1 MLTNKRERA
10 RQQRA
15 ALWATRDNVQ
25 RHALSMS
32 MPWLAFVNIAFALMI
47 FFRNLIFTYF
57 DKRLLTHRAVIPYI
71 EAALIAVIIIS
82 AILVIIALT
91 PRLAQGRYT
100 LNIITGLLLALS
112 LCWSLSNYC
121 FIFFWTLPFAWPLL
135 VILMTTGLTALYH
148 HWPGITAFM
157 LPLWV
162 TALLAGIQLHYHT
175 EIRFLILWAI
185 FTAILLYGRRILQ
198 RWYDEAWDTHQENM
212 QLIQR
217 LESIANQ
224 DALTGTANRRALNAY
239 LAAIWQQKTP
249 LALMMIDVDYFKRYN
264 DRYGHQAGD
273 ECLSSVAQVL
283 KMAVRAEGDLV
294 ARYGGEE
301 FVVVLPG
308 VSLAHATAI
317 AERIQQKIREAG
329 LPHAASAVA
338 SEVTVSIGI
347 VASDGTVPIETL
359 IAGRTV
365 RCIRRKIKDVIN
377 GLINPETLPGKEKG

>member
-25 RHALSMS
+25 RHVLSMS

-198 RWYDEAWDTHQENM
+198 RWYDEARDTHQENM

-359 IAGRTV
+359 IARADSALYQAKNKGR
-365 RCIRRKIKDVIN
+365 N
-377 GLINPETLPGKEKG
+377 QWSY

>member
-329 LPHAASAVA
+329 LPHAASAAA

-359 IAGRTV
+359 IARADSALYQAKNKGR
-365 RCIRRKIKDVIN
+365 N
-377 GLINPETLPGKEKG
+377 QWSY

>member
-15 ALWATRDNVQ
+15 ALWATKDNVQ

-32 MPWLAFVNIAFALMI
+32 MPWLAFVNIAFVLMI
-47 FFRNLIFTYF
+47 FFRNFIFTYF
-57 DKRLLTHRAVIPYI
+57 DKKLLTHRAVIPYI
-71 EAALIAVIIIS
+71 EVALIAVIIIS
-82 AILVIIALT
+82 AILVIIAVT

-148 HWPGITAFM
+148 HWPGIIAFM
-157 LPLWV
+157 LPMWV
-162 TALLAGIQLHYHT
+162 TALLAGVQIHYDG
-175 EIRFLILWAI
+175 EFRFLTLWAI

-217 LESIANQ
+217 LESIANR
-224 DALTGTANRRALNAY
+224 DALTGTANRRALNAF
-239 LAAIWQQKTP
+239 LAQLWEQKAP
-249 LALMMIDVDYFKRYN
+249 LALIMIDVDYFKRYN
-264 DRYGHQAGD
+264 DHYGHQAGD
-273 ECLSSVAQVL
+273 DCLSSVAQVL
-283 KMAVRAEGDLV
+283 KMAVRAEDDLV

-301 FVVVLPG
+301 FVVSLPG
-308 VSLAHATAI
+308 VSLAHATVI
-317 AERIQQKIREAG
+317 AERIQQKIHDAA
-329 LPHAASAVA
+329 LPHEASAVA
-338 SEVTVSIGI
+338 AVVTVSMGV
-347 VASDGTVPIETL
+347 VASDGTVPMETL
-359 IAGRTV
+359 IARADSALYQAKNKGR
-365 RCIRRKIKDVIN
+365 N
-377 GLINPETLPGKEKG
+377 QWSY

>member
-121 FIFFWTLPFAWPLL
+121 FIFFWILPFAWPLL

-359 IAGRTV
+359 IARADSALYQAKNKGR
-365 RCIRRKIKDVIN
+365 N
-377 GLINPETLPGKEKG
+377 QWSY

>member
-212 QLIQR
+212 QLIQDLVMNILQNR
-217 LESIANQ
+217 SISGI
-224 DALTGTANRRALNAY
+224 LIICR
-239 LAAIWQQKTP
+239 
-249 LALMMIDVDYFKRYN
+249 
-264 DRYGHQAGD
+264 
-273 ECLSSVAQVL
+273 ECLWNSGVIIRPIGKENLILVYGQGVW
-283 KMAVRAEGDLV
+283 DLDMI
-294 ARYGGEE
+294 RLHLTI
-301 FVVVLPG
+301 FCR
-308 VSLAHATAI
+308 
-317 AERIQQKIREAG
+317 ER
-329 LPHAASAVA
+329 P
-338 SEVTVSIGI
+338 SIGKMKR
-347 VASDGTVPIETL
+347 SD
-359 IAGRTV
+359 
-365 RCIRRKIKDVIN
+365 
-377 GLINPETLPGKEKG
+377 

>member
-10 RQQRA
+10 RQQRT
-15 ALWATRDNVQ
+15 ALWGTRDDVQ

-32 MPWLAFVNIAFALMI
+32 LPWLAFVNIAFALMI
-47 FFRNLIFTYF
+47 FSRNFIFTYF
-57 DKRLLTHRAVIPYI
+57 DKKLLTHQAVIPYI
-71 EAALIAVIIIS
+71 EIALIAVIIIS
-82 AILVIIALT
+82 AILVIIAIT

-100 LNIITGLLLALS
+100 LNIITALLLVLS

-121 FIFFWTLPFAWPLL
+121 FIFFWALPFAWPLL
-135 VILMTTGLTALYH
+135 VILLTTGLTALYH
-148 HWPGITAFM
+148 HWPGIIAFM
-157 LPLWV
+157 LPLWG
-162 TALLAGIQLHYHT
+162 TALLAGIQIHYHA
-175 EIRFLILWAI
+175 EIRFLLLWTI

-239 LAAIWQQKTP
+239 LAEIWQQNTP
-249 LALMMIDVDYFKRYN
+249 LSLMMIDVDYFKRYN

-283 KMAVRAEGDLV
+283 KMAVRAEDDLV

-301 FVVVLPG
+301 FVVALPR
-308 VSLAHATAI
+308 VPLVHATAI
-317 AERIQQKIREAG
+317 AERIQQKIHEAA
-329 LPHAASAVA
+329 LPHEASEVA
-338 SEVTVSIGI
+338 SVVTVSIGI
-347 VASDGTVPIETL
+347 VDSDGTVPMETL
-359 IAGRTV
+359 IARADSALYQAKNKGR
-365 RCIRRKIKDVIN
+365 N
-377 GLINPETLPGKEKG
+377 QWSY

>member
-71 EAALIAVIIIS
+71 EAALIAVIIIW

-91 PRLAQGRYT
+91 PRLAQGRYK

-359 IAGRTV
+359 IARADSALYQAKNKGR
-365 RCIRRKIKDVIN
+365 N
-377 GLINPETLPGKEKG
+377 QWSY

>member
-1 MLTNKRERA
+1 
-10 RQQRA
+10 
-15 ALWATRDNVQ
+15 
-25 RHALSMS
+25 
-32 MPWLAFVNIAFALMI
+32 
-47 FFRNLIFTYF
+47 
-57 DKRLLTHRAVIPYI
+57 
-71 EAALIAVIIIS
+71 
-82 AILVIIALT
+82 
-91 PRLAQGRYT
+91 
-100 LNIITGLLLALS
+100 
-112 LCWSLSNYC
+112 
-121 FIFFWTLPFAWPLL
+121 
-135 VILMTTGLTALYH
+135 MTTGLTALYH

-308 VSLAHATAI
+308 MSLAHATAI

-359 IAGRTV
+359 IARADRALYQAKNKGR
-365 RCIRRKIKDVIN
+365 N
-377 GLINPETLPGKEKG
+377 QWSY

>member
-10 RQQRA
+10 RQQRT
-15 ALWATRDNVQ
+15 ALWATRDDVQ

-32 MPWLAFVNIAFALMI
+32 LPWLAFVNIAFALMI
-47 FFRNLIFTYF
+47 FPRNFIFTYF
-57 DKRLLTHRAVIPYI
+57 DKKLLTHQAVIPYI
-71 EAALIAVIIIS
+71 EIALIAVIIIS
-82 AILVIIALT
+82 AILVIIAIT

-100 LNIITGLLLALS
+100 LNIITALLLVLS

-121 FIFFWTLPFAWPLL
+121 FIFFWALPFAWPLL
-135 VILMTTGLTALYH
+135 VILLTTGLTALYH
-148 HWPGITAFM
+148 HWPGIIAFM
-157 LPLWV
+157 LPLWG
-162 TALLAGIQLHYHT
+162 TALLAGIQIHYHA
-175 EIRFLILWAI
+175 EIRFLILWTI

-239 LAAIWQQKTP
+239 LAEIWQQNTP
-249 LALMMIDVDYFKRYN
+249 LSLMMIDVDYFKRYN

-283 KMAVRAEGDLV
+283 KMAVRAEDDLV

-301 FVVVLPG
+301 FVVALPR
-308 VSLAHATAI
+308 VPLVHATAI
-317 AERIQQKIREAG
+317 AERIQQKIHEAA
-329 LPHAASAVA
+329 LPHEASEVA
-338 SEVTVSIGI
+338 SVVTVSIGI
-347 VASDGTVPIETL
+347 VDSDGTVPMETL
-359 IAGRTV
+359 IARADSALYQAKNKGR
-365 RCIRRKIKDVIN
+365 N
-377 GLINPETLPGKEKG
+377 QWSY

>member
-15 ALWATRDNVQ
+15 ALWATKDNVQ

-47 FFRNLIFTYF
+47 FFLNFIFTYF
-57 DKRLLTHRAVIPYI
+57 DKKLLTHRAVIPYI
-71 EAALIAVIIIS
+71 EVALIAVIIIS
-82 AILVIIALT
+82 AILVIIAVT

-148 HWPGITAFM
+148 HWPGIIAFM
-157 LPLWV
+157 LPMWV
-162 TALLAGIQLHYHT
+162 TALLAGVQIHYDG
-175 EIRFLILWAI
+175 EFRFLTLWAI

-217 LESIANQ
+217 LESIANR
-224 DALTGTANRRALNAY
+224 DALTGTTNRRALNAF
-239 LAAIWQQKTP
+239 LAQLWEQKAP
-249 LALMMIDVDYFKRYN
+249 LALIMIDVDYFKRYN
-264 DRYGHQAGD
+264 DHYGHQAGD
-273 ECLSSVAQVL
+273 DCLSSVAQVL
-283 KMAVRAEGDLV
+283 KMAVRAEDDLV

-301 FVVVLPG
+301 FVVALPG
-308 VSLAHATAI
+308 VSLAYATVI
-317 AERIQQKIREAG
+317 AERIQQKIHDAA
-329 LPHAASAVA
+329 LPHEASAVA
-338 SEVTVSIGI
+338 AVVTVSMGV
-347 VASDGTVPIETL
+347 VASDGTVPMETL
-359 IAGRTV
+359 IARADSALYQAKNKGR
-365 RCIRRKIKDVIN
+365 N
-377 GLINPETLPGKEKG
+377 QWSY

>member
-10 RQQRA
+10 RQQRT
-15 ALWATRDNVQ
+15 ALWATRDDVQ

-32 MPWLAFVNIAFALMI
+32 LPWLAFVNIAFALMI
-47 FFRNLIFTYF
+47 FSRNFIFTYF
-57 DKRLLTHRAVIPYI
+57 DKKLLTHQAVIPYI
-71 EAALIAVIIIS
+71 EIALIAVIIIS
-82 AILVIIALT
+82 AILVIIAVT

-100 LNIITGLLLALS
+100 LNIITALLLVLS

-121 FIFFWTLPFAWPLL
+121 FIFFWALPFAWPLL
-135 VILMTTGLTALYH
+135 VILLTTGLTALYH
-148 HWPGITAFM
+148 HWPGIIAFM
-157 LPLWV
+157 LPLWG
-162 TALLAGIQLHYHT
+162 TALLAGIQIHYHA

-239 LAAIWQQKTP
+239 LAEIWQQNTP
-249 LALMMIDVDYFKRYN
+249 LSLMMIDVDYFKRYN

-273 ECLSSVAQVL
+273 ECLSSVALVL
-283 KMAVRAEGDLV
+283 KMAVRAEDDLV

-301 FVVVLPG
+301 FVVALPR
-308 VSLAHATAI
+308 VPLVHATAI
-317 AERIQQKIREAG
+317 AERIQQKIHEAA
-329 LPHAASAVA
+329 LPHEASEVA
-338 SEVTVSIGI
+338 SVVTVSIGI
-347 VASDGTVPIETL
+347 VDSDGTVPMETL
-359 IAGRTV
+359 IARADSALYQAKNKGR
-365 RCIRRKIKDVIN
+365 N
-377 GLINPETLPGKEKG
+377 QWSY

>member
-10 RQQRA
+10 RQQRT
-15 ALWATRDNVQ
+15 ALWGTRDDVQ

-32 MPWLAFVNIAFALMI
+32 LPWLAFVNIAFALMI
-47 FFRNLIFTYF
+47 FSRNFIFTYF
-57 DKRLLTHRAVIPYI
+57 DKKLLTHQAVIPYI
-71 EAALIAVIIIS
+71 EIALIAVIIIS
-82 AILVIIALT
+82 AILVIIAIT

-100 LNIITGLLLALS
+100 LNIITALLLVLS

-121 FIFFWTLPFAWPLL
+121 FIFFWALPFAWPLL
-135 VILMTTGLTALYH
+135 VILLTTGLTALYH
-148 HWPGITAFM
+148 HWPGIIAFM
-157 LPLWV
+157 LPLWG
-162 TALLAGIQLHYHT
+162 TALLAGIQIHYHA
-175 EIRFLILWAI
+175 EIRFLILWTI

-239 LAAIWQQKTP
+239 LAEIWQQNTP
-249 LALMMIDVDYFKRYN
+249 LSLMMIDVDYFKRYN

-283 KMAVRAEGDLV
+283 KMAVRAEDDLV

-301 FVVVLPG
+301 FVVALPR
-308 VSLAHATAI
+308 VPLVHATAV
-317 AERIQQKIREAG
+317 AERIQQKIHEAA
-329 LPHAASAVA
+329 LPHEASEVA
-338 SEVTVSIGI
+338 SVVTVSIGI
-347 VASDGTVPIETL
+347 VDSDGTVPMETL
-359 IAGRTV
+359 IARADSALYQAKNKGR
-365 RCIRRKIKDVIN
+365 N
-377 GLINPETLPGKEKG
+377 QWSY

>member
-15 ALWATRDNVQ
+15 ALWATKDNVQ

-32 MPWLAFVNIAFALMI
+32 MPWLAFVNLAFGLMI
-47 FFRNLIFTYF
+47 FFRNFIFTYF
-57 DKRLLTHRAVIPYI
+57 DKKLLTHRAVIPYI
-71 EAALIAVIIIS
+71 EVALIAVIIIS
-82 AILVIIALT
+82 AILVIIAVT

-148 HWPGITAFM
+148 HWPGIIAFM
-157 LPLWV
+157 LPMWV
-162 TALLAGIQLHYHT
+162 TALLAGVQIHYDG
-175 EIRFLILWAI
+175 EFRFLTLWAI

-217 LESIANQ
+217 LESIANR
-224 DALTGTANRRALNAY
+224 DALTGTANRRALNAF
-239 LAAIWQQKTP
+239 LAQLWEQKAP
-249 LALMMIDVDYFKRYN
+249 LALIMIDVDYFKRYN
-264 DRYGHQAGD
+264 DHYGHQAGD
-273 ECLSSVAQVL
+273 DCLSSVAQVL
-283 KMAVRAEGDLV
+283 KMAVRAEDDLV

-301 FVVVLPG
+301 FVVSLPG
-308 VSLAHATAI
+308 VSLAHATVI
-317 AERIQQKIREAG
+317 AERIQQKIHDAA
-329 LPHAASAVA
+329 LPHEASAVA
-338 SEVTVSIGI
+338 AVVTVSMGV
-347 VASDGTVPIETL
+347 VASDGTVPMETL
-359 IAGRTV
+359 IARADSALYQAKNKGR
-365 RCIRRKIKDVIN
+365 N
-377 GLINPETLPGKEKG
+377 QWSY

>member
-15 ALWATRDNVQ
+15 ALWATKDNVQ

-359 IAGRTV
+359 IARADSALYQAKNKGR
-365 RCIRRKIKDVIN
+365 N
-377 GLINPETLPGKEKG
+377 QWSY

>member
-32 MPWLAFVNIAFALMI
+32 MPWLAFVNIAFALMF
-47 FFRNLIFTYF
+47 FFRNFIFTYF

-359 IAGRTV
+359 IARADSALYQAKNKGR
-365 RCIRRKIKDVIN
+365 N
-377 GLINPETLPGKEKG
+377 QWSY

>member
-10 RQQRA
+10 WQQRA

-47 FFRNLIFTYF
+47 FFRNFIFTYF

-224 DALTGTANRRALNAY
+224 DAGTANRRALNAY

-359 IAGRTV
+359 IARADSALYQAKNKGR
-365 RCIRRKIKDVIN
+365 N
-377 GLINPETLPGKEKG
+377 QWSY

>member
-301 FVVVLPG
+301 FVVVLTG

-359 IAGRTV
+359 IARADSALYQAKNKGR
-365 RCIRRKIKDVIN
+365 N
-377 GLINPETLPGKEKG
+377 QWSY

>member
-10 RQQRA
+10 RQQRT
-15 ALWATRDNVQ
+15 ALWATRDDVQ

-32 MPWLAFVNIAFALMI
+32 LPWLAFVNIAFALMI
-47 FFRNLIFTYF
+47 FSRNFIFTYF
-57 DKRLLTHRAVIPYI
+57 DKKLLTHQAVIPYI
-71 EAALIAVIIIS
+71 EIALIAVIIIS
-82 AILVIIALT
+82 AILVIIAVT

-100 LNIITGLLLALS
+100 LNIITALLLVLS

-121 FIFFWTLPFAWPLL
+121 FIFFWALPFAWPLL
-135 VILMTTGLTALYH
+135 VILLTTGLTALYH
-148 HWPGITAFM
+148 HWPGIIAFM
-157 LPLWV
+157 LPLWG
-162 TALLAGIQLHYHT
+162 TALLAGIQIQYHA
-175 EIRFLILWAI
+175 EIRFLILWTI

-239 LAAIWQQKTP
+239 LAEIWQQNTP
-249 LALMMIDVDYFKRYN
+249 LSLMMIDVDYFKRYN

-283 KMAVRAEGDLV
+283 KMAVRAEDDLV

-301 FVVVLPG
+301 FVVALPR
-308 VSLAHATAI
+308 VPLVHATAI
-317 AERIQQKIREAG
+317 AERIQQKIHEAA
-329 LPHAASAVA
+329 LPHEASEVA
-338 SEVTVSIGI
+338 SVVTVSIGI
-347 VASDGTVPIETL
+347 VDSDGTVPMETL
-359 IAGRTV
+359 IARADSALYQAKNKGR
-365 RCIRRKIKDVIN
+365 N
-377 GLINPETLPGKEKG
+377 QWSY

>member
-185 FTAILLYGRRILQ
+185 FTAILLYGRRFLQ

-359 IAGRTV
+359 IARADSALYQAKNKGR
-365 RCIRRKIKDVIN
+365 N
-377 GLINPETLPGKEKG
+377 QWSY

>member
-10 RQQRA
+10 WQQRT
-15 ALWATRDNVQ
+15 ALWATRDDVQ

-32 MPWLAFVNIAFALMI
+32 LPWLAFVNIAFALMI
-47 FFRNLIFTYF
+47 FSRNFIFTYF
-57 DKRLLTHRAVIPYI
+57 DKKLLTHQVIIPYI
-71 EAALIAVIIIS
+71 EIALIAVIIIS
-82 AILVIIALT
+82 AILVIIAVT

-100 LNIITGLLLALS
+100 LNIITALLLVLS

-121 FIFFWTLPFAWPLL
+121 FIFFWALPFAWPLL
-135 VILMTTGLTALYH
+135 VILLTTGLTALYH
-148 HWPGITAFM
+148 HWPGIIAFM
-157 LPLWV
+157 LPLWG
-162 TALLAGIQLHYHT
+162 TALLAGIQIHYHA

-239 LAAIWQQKTP
+239 LAEIWQQNTP
-249 LALMMIDVDYFKRYN
+249 LSLMMIDVDYFKRYN

-283 KMAVRAEGDLV
+283 KMAVRAEDDLV

-301 FVVVLPG
+301 FVVALPR
-308 VSLAHATAI
+308 VPLVHATAI
-317 AERIQQKIREAG
+317 AERIQQKIHEAA
-329 LPHAASAVA
+329 LPHEASEVA
-338 SEVTVSIGI
+338 SVVTVSIGI
-347 VASDGTVPIETL
+347 VDSDGTVPMDTL
-359 IAGRTV
+359 IARADSALYQAKNKGR
-365 RCIRRKIKDVIN
+365 N
-377 GLINPETLPGKEKG
+377 QWSY

>member
-100 LNIITGLLLALS
+100 LNIITGLLLVLS

-359 IAGRTV
+359 IARAESALYQAKNKGR
-365 RCIRRKIKDVIN
+365 N
-377 GLINPETLPGKEKG
+377 QWSY

>member
-47 FFRNLIFTYF
+47 FFHNFIFTYF

-359 IAGRTV
+359 IARADSALYQAKNKGR
-365 RCIRRKIKDVIN
+365 N
-377 GLINPETLPGKEKG
+377 QWSY

>member
-1 MLTNKRERA
+1 MLKNKRERA
-10 RQQRA
+10 RQQRT
-15 ALWATRDNVQ
+15 ALWATRDDVQ

-32 MPWLAFVNIAFALMI
+32 LSWLAFVNIAFALMI
-47 FFRNLIFTYF
+47 FSRNFIFTYF
-57 DKRLLTHRAVIPYI
+57 DKKLLTHQAVIPYI
-71 EAALIAVIIIS
+71 EIALIAVIIIS
-82 AILVIIALT
+82 AILVIIAVT

-100 LNIITGLLLALS
+100 LNIITALLLVLS

-121 FIFFWTLPFAWPLL
+121 FIFFWALPFAWPLL
-135 VILMTTGLTALYH
+135 VILLTTGLTALYH
-148 HWPGITAFM
+148 HWPGIIAFM
-157 LPLWV
+157 LPLWG
-162 TALLAGIQLHYHT
+162 TALLAGIQIHYHA

-239 LAAIWQQKTP
+239 LAEIWQQNTP
-249 LALMMIDVDYFKRYN
+249 LSLMMIDVDYFKRYN

-283 KMAVRAEGDLV
+283 KMAVRAEDDLV

-301 FVVVLPG
+301 FVVALPR
-308 VSLAHATAI
+308 VPLVHATAI
-317 AERIQQKIREAG
+317 AERIQQKIHEAA
-329 LPHAASAVA
+329 LPHEASEVA
-338 SEVTVSIGI
+338 SVVTVSIGI
-347 VASDGTVPIETL
+347 VDSDGTVPMETL
-359 IAGRTV
+359 IARADSALYQAKNKGR
-365 RCIRRKIKDVIN
+365 N
-377 GLINPETLPGKEKG
+377 QWSY

>member
-10 RQQRA
+10 RQQRT
-15 ALWATRDNVQ
+15 ALWATRDDVQ

-32 MPWLAFVNIAFALMI
+32 LPWLAFVNIAFALMI
-47 FFRNLIFTYF
+47 FSRNFIFTYF
-57 DKRLLTHRAVIPYI
+57 DKKLLTHQAVIPYI
-71 EAALIAVIIIS
+71 EIALIAVIIIS
-82 AILVIIALT
+82 AILVIIAIT

-100 LNIITGLLLALS
+100 LNIITALLLVLS

-121 FIFFWTLPFAWPLL
+121 FIFFWALPFAWPLL
-135 VILMTTGLTALYH
+135 VILLTTGLTALYH
-148 HWPGITAFM
+148 HWPGIIAFM
-157 LPLWV
+157 LPLWG
-162 TALLAGIQLHYHT
+162 TALLAGIQIHYHA
-175 EIRFLILWAI
+175 EIRFLILWTI

-239 LAAIWQQKTP
+239 LAEIWQQNTP
-249 LALMMIDVDYFKRYN
+249 LSLMMIDVDYFKRYN

-283 KMAVRAEGDLV
+283 KMAVRAEDDLV

-301 FVVVLPG
+301 FVVALPR
-308 VSLAHATAI
+308 VPLVHATAI
-317 AERIQQKIREAG
+317 AERIQQKIHEAA
-329 LPHAASAVA
+329 LPHEASEVA
-338 SEVTVSIGI
+338 SVVTVSIGI
-347 VASDGTVPIETL
+347 VDSDGKVPMETL
-359 IAGRTV
+359 IARADSALYQAKNKGR
-365 RCIRRKIKDVIN
+365 N
-377 GLINPETLPGKEKG
+377 QWSY

>member
-1 MLTNKRERA
+1 MVMQVTGVKMLTNKRERP
-10 RQQRA
+10 A
-15 ALWATRDNVQ
+15 AASRVVGPDNVQ

-32 MPWLAFVNIAFALMI
+32 MPAGLCQYRFALMI

-121 FIFFWTLPFAWPLL
+121 FIFLTLPFARPLL

-175 EIRFLILWAI
+175 EIRF
-185 FTAILLYGRRILQ
+185 
-198 RWYDEAWDTHQENM
+198 
-212 QLIQR
+212 
-217 LESIANQ
+217 
-224 DALTGTANRRALNAY
+224 
-239 LAAIWQQKTP
+239 
-249 LALMMIDVDYFKRYN
+249 
-264 DRYGHQAGD
+264 
-273 ECLSSVAQVL
+273 
-283 KMAVRAEGDLV
+283 
-294 ARYGGEE
+294 
-301 FVVVLPG
+301 
-308 VSLAHATAI
+308 
-317 AERIQQKIREAG
+317 
-329 LPHAASAVA
+329 
-338 SEVTVSIGI
+338 
-347 VASDGTVPIETL
+347 
-359 IAGRTV
+359 
-365 RCIRRKIKDVIN
+365 
-377 GLINPETLPGKEKG
+377 

>member
-47 FFRNLIFTYF
+47 FFRNFIFTYF

-100 LNIITGLLLALS
+100 LNIITGLLLLS

-338 SEVTVSIGI
+338 SEITVSIGI

-359 IAGRTV
+359 IARADSALYQAKNKGR
-365 RCIRRKIKDVIN
+365 N
-377 GLINPETLPGKEKG
+377 QWSY

>member
-15 ALWATRDNVQ
+15 ALWATKDNVQ

-47 FFRNLIFTYF
+47 FFRNIIFTYF
-57 DKRLLTHRAVIPYI
+57 DKKLLTHRAVIPYI
-71 EAALIAVIIIS
+71 VVALIAVIIIS
-82 AILVIIALT
+82 AILVIIAVT

-148 HWPGITAFM
+148 HWPGIIAFM
-157 LPLWV
+157 LPMWV
-162 TALLAGIQLHYHT
+162 TALLAGVQIHYDG
-175 EIRFLILWAI
+175 EFRFLTLWAI

-217 LESIANQ
+217 LESIANR
-224 DALTGTANRRALNAY
+224 DALTGTANRRALNAF
-239 LAAIWQQKTP
+239 LAQLWEQKAP

-264 DRYGHQAGD
+264 DHYGHQAGD
-273 ECLSSVAQVL
+273 DCLSSVAQVL
-283 KMAVRAEGDLV
+283 KMAVRAEDDLV

-301 FVVVLPG
+301 FVVALPG
-308 VSLAHATAI
+308 VSLAHATVI
-317 AERIQQKIREAG
+317 AERIQQKIHDAA
-329 LPHAASAVA
+329 LPHEASAVA
-338 SEVTVSIGI
+338 AVVTVSMGV
-347 VASDGTVPIETL
+347 VASDGTVPMETL
-359 IAGRTV
+359 IARADSALYQAKNKGR
-365 RCIRRKIKDVIN
+365 N
-377 GLINPETLPGKEKG
+377 QWSY

>member
-10 RQQRA
+10 RQQRT
-15 ALWATRDNVQ
+15 ALWATRDDVQ

-32 MPWLAFVNIAFALMI
+32 LPWLAFVNIAFALMI
-47 FFRNLIFTYF
+47 FSRNFIFTYF
-57 DKRLLTHRAVIPYI
+57 DKKLLTHQAVIPYI
-71 EAALIAVIIIS
+71 EIALIAVIIIS
-82 AILVIIALT
+82 AILVIIAVT

-100 LNIITGLLLALS
+100 LNIITALLLVLS

-121 FIFFWTLPFAWPLL
+121 FIYFWALPFAWPLL
-135 VILMTTGLTALYH
+135 VILLTTGLTALYH
-148 HWPGITAFM
+148 HWPGIIAFM
-157 LPLWV
+157 LPLWG
-162 TALLAGIQLHYHT
+162 TALLAGIQIHYHA

-239 LAAIWQQKTP
+239 LAEIWQQNTP
-249 LALMMIDVDYFKRYN
+249 LSLMMIDVDYFKRYN

-283 KMAVRAEGDLV
+283 KMAVRAEDDLV

-301 FVVVLPG
+301 FVVALPR
-308 VSLAHATAI
+308 VPLVHATAI
-317 AERIQQKIREAG
+317 AERIQQKIHEAA
-329 LPHAASAVA
+329 LPHEASEVA
-338 SEVTVSIGI
+338 SVVTVSIGI
-347 VASDGTVPIETL
+347 VDSDGTVPMETL
-359 IAGRTV
+359 IARADSALYQAKNKGR
-365 RCIRRKIKDVIN
+365 N
-377 GLINPETLPGKEKG
+377 QWSY

>member
-283 KMAVRAEGDLV
+283 KMAVRAEGDLM

-359 IAGRTV
+359 IARADSALYQAKNKGR
-365 RCIRRKIKDVIN
+365 N
-377 GLINPETLPGKEKG
+377 QWSY

>member
-10 RQQRA
+10 RQQRT
-15 ALWATRDNVQ
+15 ALWATRDDVQ

-32 MPWLAFVNIAFALMI
+32 LPWLAFVNIAFALMI
-47 FFRNLIFTYF
+47 FSRNFIFTYF
-57 DKRLLTHRAVIPYI
+57 DKKLLTHQAVIPYI
-71 EAALIAVIIIS
+71 EIALIAVIIIS
-82 AILVIIALT
+82 AILVIIAVT

-100 LNIITGLLLALS
+100 LNIITALLLVLS

-121 FIFFWTLPFAWPLL
+121 FIFFWALPFAWPLL
-135 VILMTTGLTALYH
+135 VILLTTGLTALYH
-148 HWPGITAFM
+148 HWPGIIAFM
-157 LPLWV
+157 LPLWG
-162 TALLAGIQLHYHT
+162 TALLAGIQIHYHA

-239 LAAIWQQKTP
+239 LAEIWQQNTP
-249 LALMMIDVDYFKRYN
+249 LSLMMIDVDYFKRYN

-283 KMAVRAEGDLV
+283 KMAVRAEDDLV

-301 FVVVLPG
+301 FVVALPR
-308 VSLAHATAI
+308 VPLVHATAI
-317 AERIQQKIREAG
+317 AERIQQKIHEAA
-329 LPHAASAVA
+329 LPHEASEVA
-338 SEVTVSIGI
+338 SVVTVSIGI
-347 VASDGTVPIETL
+347 VDSDGTVPMETL
-359 IAGRTV
+359 IARADSALYQAKNKGR
-365 RCIRRKIKDVIN
+365 N
-377 GLINPETLPGKEKG
+377 QWSY

>member
-162 TALLAGIQLHYHT
+162 TALLAGIQIHYHT

-359 IAGRTV
+359 IARADSALYQAKNKGR
-365 RCIRRKIKDVIN
+365 N
-377 GLINPETLPGKEKG
+377 QWSY